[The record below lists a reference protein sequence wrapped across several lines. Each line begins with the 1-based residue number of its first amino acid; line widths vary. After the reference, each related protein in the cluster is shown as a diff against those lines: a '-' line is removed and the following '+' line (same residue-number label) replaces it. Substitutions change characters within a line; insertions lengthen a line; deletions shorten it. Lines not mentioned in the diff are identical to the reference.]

1 MTINETTSAADAI
14 TAALVQGLHA
24 FMASEALLNA
34 SDTQI
39 ERAARTACVPAPT
52 ATYNPKLGCQHNGTG
67 IN

>member
-1 MTINETTSAADAI
+1 MTLNECTTDERAI
-14 TAALVQGLHA
+14 TAAQVQGLHA

-39 ERAARTACVPAPT
+39 ERAARTACAPAPT
-52 ATYNPKLGCQHNGTG
+52 LGPPRGPFPCQYPG

>member
-1 MTINETTSAADAI
+1 MTLNECSTADDAI

-39 ERAARTACVPAPT
+39 ERAAHAACAQPTFKAGQPLCRWT
-52 ATYNPKLGCQHNGTG
+52 ATS
-67 IN
+67 